1 MAKRTSIELPGAPHK
16 HPIPAACRVGN
27 VLMSSVITGK
37 DPERGGELP
46 EGIEA
51 QAEQM
56 FRNMRSIL
64 ERGGARPEDVIKV
77 NVWMRDVNQ
86 RTVLN
91 KFWLEMFPDAESRP
105 ARHTFPSPDP
115 TAPFLVESEVVAVT
129 GD

>member
-1 MAKRTSIELPGAPHK
+1 MAKRTSIELPGAAHK

-27 VLMSSVITGK
+27 ILMSSVITGK
-37 DPERGGELP
+37 DPARGGELP

-56 FRNMRSIL
+56 FRNMRTIL

-77 NVWMRDVNQ
+77 NIWMRDVNQ
-86 RTVLN
+86 RSVLN

-115 TAPFLVESEVVAVT
+115 AAAFLVESEVVAVI